1 MARVGTGELHAWF
14 WWKRPE
20 KMRPLGKP
28 RCRWEDNINVDLRE
42 VEWGMN
48 WIDLP
53 HDTDRWRAFVSAVM
67 NRSVPSN
74 SGNLLTSLGRVGFS

>member
-28 RCRWEDNINVDLRE
+28 RCRWEDNIKINLEE
-42 VEWGMN
+42 VGRKSMD
-48 WIDLP
+48 WIDLARIG
-53 HDTDRWRAFVSAVM
+53 T
-67 NRSVPSN
+67 
-74 SGNLLTSLGRVGFS
+74 GGRCWQMPY